1 MAGKKE
7 SEGLQGPQNA
17 RWCSLFAHRKVPG
30 RLDPFILYRDGT
42 AQCSKEPGERIKQKL
57 AQFMCKLCV
66 SEPAGSFLDILVP
79 PVGHE

>member
-42 AQCSKEPGERIKQKL
+42 AQCSKEPGERIKQKVSPIYVQTL
-57 AQFMCKLCV
+57 RFGASRQFPGYFGAA
-66 SEPAGSFLDILVP
+66 SGA
-79 PVGHE
+79 